1 MISKSQQNMAILD
14 DEIKFSKNMSEM
26 PKNLS
31 LDKINCDKSITSNL
45 KTEQRNEQRVDHLSE
60 LSKNENFI
68 KSENSEIQKTSELQ
82 SETRI
87 QLSFSVDRLLSDKKS
102 SSSSSPPAH
111 PLETHSHDHNND
123 KCCDDLNP
131 GYSCCT
137 LPNCLINSPSKT
149 STTLTIQANSFHT
162 TDDEMS
168 SNGCVGPFM
177 DFKSIVRPTPVRA
190 MGNSSETVPSLTHFS
205 SLPPTSLI
213 RFHQAQI
220 QQQKQLSQHLPAQP
234 NFSLSSLMNP
244 LCGMKP
250 IQMNTQQM
258 TLQNFSSA
266 AAAAAVAANR
276 FNTKVN
282 FDIPV
287 VRPNLNCITTLRHHH
302 LTAPNT
308 NDSHMNFNSSSATS
322 SSSTTNST
330 STNTNSATSHANL
343 SSGKRKRS
351 WSRAVFSNL
360 QRKGLEIQFQQQK
373 YITKPDRRKLAA
385 RLNLTD
391 AQVKVWFQNRRMKWR
406 HTRENLKSGQEKQ
419 PGDSSASSDILK
431 TNVENVMGS
440 DLPAGYSSDGS
451 SSLEMSD
458 VEEDDDEIDVVE

>member
-14 DEIKFSKNMSEM
+14 EEIKFTQNMNEM

-31 LDKINCDKSITSNL
+31 LDKINCDKPTSL
-45 KTEQRNEQRVDHLSE
+45 APKTEPNTNPLNDL
-60 LSKNENFI
+60 
-68 KSENSEIQKTSELQ
+68 SENSKNIGDNNEIKTNEFQ

-87 QLSFSVDRLLSDKKS
+87 QLSFSVDRLLSNKLQQIIK
-102 SSSSSPPAH
+102 SPP
-111 PLETHSHDHNND
+111 PPPPPTSQTDTHSHDRHSD
-123 KCCDDLNP
+123 KCCDELNSS
-131 GYSCCT
+131 YACCS
-137 LPNCLINSPSKT
+137 LPNCLVNSPTTAST
-149 STTLTIQANSFHT
+149 SLSLQANSYPSIDEEMT
-162 TDDEMS
+162 TG
-168 SNGCVGPFM
+168 SNANFM
-177 DFKSIVRPTPVRA
+177 DYKSVVRPTPMRP
-190 MGNSSETVPSLTHFS
+190 MSNSSESVPSLTHFS

-213 RFHQAQI
+213 RFHHAHM

-234 NFSLSSLMNP
+234 NFTLSSLMNP
-244 LCGMKP
+244 LCGLKP
-250 IQMNTQQM
+250 LQMNVQQM
-258 TLQNFSSA
+258 GLQNFSTTT
-266 AAAAAVAANR
+266 ANR
-276 FNTKVN
+276 FNTKMN

-287 VRPNLNCITTLRHHH
+287 VRSCISSLRHHH
-302 LTAPNT
+302 MGTTT
-308 NDSHMNFNSSSATS
+308 NSNESHMNFNTNTTASATGN
-322 SSSTTNST
+322 TAT
-330 STNTNSATSHANL
+330 TNTNTPNAHTNI

-419 PGDSSASSDILK
+419 PGESVTADTLK
-431 TNVENVMGS
+431 ANVDNVIGN
-440 DLPAGYSSDGS
+440 DLPGYSSDGS

-458 VEEDDDEIDVVE
+458 VEDDDDEIDVVE